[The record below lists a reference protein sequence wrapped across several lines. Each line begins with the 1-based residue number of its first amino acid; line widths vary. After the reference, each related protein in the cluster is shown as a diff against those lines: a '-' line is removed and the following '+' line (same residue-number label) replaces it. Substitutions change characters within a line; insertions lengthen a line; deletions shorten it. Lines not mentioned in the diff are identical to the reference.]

1 MAALEDGAIVAVKGL
16 GGFHLVVDAADPR
29 AVARLRER
37 KHREEKPLAL
47 MFPSLDAVRSAC
59 VVSALDARLLGSP
72 EAPIVLLTRR
82 AGAVPAVAEVVAP
95 GNPYLGVMLP
105 YTPLHHLLVGDFG
118 RPLVTTSGN
127 RSDEPICTDE
137 REALVRLEGL
147 ADLFLVHDRPIV
159 RHADDSIVRV
169 MLGRELVLRRA
180 RGYAPLPVPLGTGG
194 DDAPPILAVGAH
206 LKSTVA
212 VSAGS
217 NAFLSQHIGDL
228 ETPEAHAAFE
238 AVIGSFRALYR
249 LEPVAVAADL
259 HPDYVS
265 TRYARA
271 QGLPVVEVQHHFA
284 HVAACLAENDL
295 DGPVLGVSWDGTGY
309 GPDGTVWGGE
319 FLRADRRGFTRV
331 AALGRFRLPGGERAV
346 KEPRRSAIGVL
357 HAMLGPGLRER
368 RDLAPVRA
376 FRAGELDVILQML
389 DKGVH
394 APETSSAGRLFDAVA
409 ALAGVRQVM
418 GFEGQAAMEL
428 EFLATGAETG
438 ERAYPVRIVEADPE
452 GPHGTALV
460 VDWQPIVAAVL
471 DDLSRGVGPETLAAR
486 FHQALADAIVAVARR
501 VGEPR
506 VVLTGGC
513 FQNRELTERTVRAL
527 ESAGFRPYWHQRVP
541 PNDGGIALG
550 QLVVA
555 VSRVAR
561 RREPGGPSP

>member
-1 MAALEDGAIVAVKGL
+1 
-16 GGFHLVVDAADPR
+16 
-29 AVARLRER
+29 
-37 KHREEKPLAL
+37 
-47 MFPSLDAVRSAC
+47 MFPALDAVREVC
-59 VVSALDARLLGSP
+59 TVSPLDARLLASP
-72 EAPIVLLTRR
+72 EAPIVLLPRR
-82 AGAVPAVAEVVAP
+82 AGAAPAIAGGVAP
-95 GNPYLGVMLP
+95 DNPYLGVMLP
-105 YTPLHHLLVGDFG
+105 YTPLHHLLLGDFG
-118 RPLVTTSGN
+118 RPLVATSGN

-137 REALVRLEGL
+137 REALVRLRGL

-159 RHADDSIVRV
+159 RHVDDSIVRV

-180 RGYAPLPVPLGTGG
+180 RGYAPLPVPLGARG
-194 DDAPPILAVGAH
+194 DRTPPLLAVGAH
-206 LKSTVA
+206 LKNTVA

-249 LEPVAVAADL
+249 LEPAAIAADL
-259 HPDYVS
+259 HPDYLS
-265 TRYARA
+265 TRFARA
-271 QGLPVVEVQHHFA
+271 QGLPVVGVQHHVA
-284 HVAACLAENDL
+284 HVAACLADNDL
-295 DGPVLGVSWDGTGY
+295 EGPVLGVSWDGTGY

-319 FLRADRRGFTRV
+319 FFRADRGRFTRV

-357 HAMLGPGLRER
+357 HALLGPALRER

-389 DKGVH
+389 EKGLH

-418 GFEGQAAMEL
+418 NFEGQAAMEL
-428 EFLATGAETG
+428 EFLARGADTDG
-438 ERAYPVRIVEADPE
+438 PAYPVRIVEGDDAA
-452 GPHGTALV
+452 PHGPGLV
-460 VDWQPIVAAVL
+460 VDWQPIISAVLEDLARGVAA
-471 DDLSRGVGPETLAAR
+471 GTLAAR

-513 FQNRELTERTVRAL
+513 FQNRELTERSVRAL
-527 ESAGFRPYWHQRVP
+527 ETAGFRPYWHQRVP

-555 VSRVAR
+555 VNRSLT
-561 RREPGGPSP
+561 PDP